1 MLNYFYLYERER
13 ETRDR
18 RDRDVLIPSAGSK
31 CSSTARADQGKSQEP
46 GTPFRSPMWV
56 TEINASEPS
65 STASQNSLAG
75 S

>member
-31 CSSTARADQGKSQEP
+31 CSSTARADQEP